1 MKKVLYSIAALL
13 GFFGIS
19 HAQHLEC
26 GNEHVSYEEFLS
38 QRELANKI
46 LSKNG
51 NSKNTQ
57 LITYVAVQAH
67 LIGMNDGTGYVSAN
81 GLNNALSELNR
92 KFAAFNV
99 QFYFKGSDF
108 LYYPNSLYHSGNQ
121 TDAETLTFSQQNSS
135 NNSMN
140 LFLANSVKRGG
151 SGVGG
156 WSYVAPSNQSNNI
169 TWVVNG
175 QLDDDKTTPH
185 EFGHYFGLSH
195 TFNNSTN
202 STVSNREL
210 VTRNFSEPLP
220 RLSANC
226 DTKGDF
232 ICDTPSD
239 PRGAANA
246 TTSNCAY
253 TGTATDANSDLF
265 APLMNNMMDYNFC
278 APYFFTTGQY
288 NRMQNVGLP
297 IVTNSNTFTLNAP
310 ETPQPVPSGITAS
323 SSDYTNQFAL
333 NWVDNSTV
341 ETGYLV
347 EAKAEG
353 STVYIPV
360 KGVMKN
366 AVTANNFS
374 KLTAGLKYNF
384 RIKASNT
391 KTNYSVESALIQFP
405 ALCGN
410 NNITSCSPHNGI
422 DASYNIEN
430 VKLTQ
435 NNITL
440 LQNLNSNCSGSAIGN
455 YFSTHIANVAA
466 GTSVTLEAKAKA
478 NSNTG
483 SAYSPFV
490 KVYVDW
496 NQDSIFDEVTEKV
509 IENTGFN
516 GITQN
521 FLIPSTVPTGSYRM
535 RIAFTASTSEYA
547 AITPCRVSYGEIEDY
562 QLAITNGNLSTIEN
576 QPEKAGIYPNPVDDI
591 LYIKSNQ
598 KYKEFSLYSA
608 EGRLVMKGD
617 ILDNKINVSS
627 LEKGYYVVEISD
639 NKANSVRHK
648 ILKK

>member
-1 MKKVLYSIAALL
+1 MKKALFSIASLT
-13 GFFGIS
+13 GIFGLS

-26 GNEHVSYEEFLS
+26 GTEDQTYEQFIIT
-38 QRELANKI
+38 RDLADKI
-46 LSKNG
+46 RAN
-51 NSKNTQ
+51 NTASKNTQ

-67 LIGMNDGTGYVSAN
+67 LIGMDDGTGYVSAN
-81 GLNNALSELNR
+81 SLNNALSELNR
-92 KFAAFNV
+92 KFADINV
-99 QFYFKGSDF
+99 QFYFKGTDF

-121 TDAETLTFSQQNSS
+121 TDAETLSFSQQNSS

-156 WSYVAPSNQSNNI
+156 WSYVAPSSQSFNI

-202 STVSNREL
+202 ATVSNREL
-210 VTRNFSEPLP
+210 VTRNFNEPAP

-239 PRGAANA
+239 PRGNGNAAV
-246 TTSNCAY
+246 TNCLY
-253 TGTATDANSDLF
+253 SGTVTDANADLF
-265 APLMNNMMDYNFC
+265 TPLVNNMMDYNFC
-278 APYFFTTGQY
+278 APYLFTNGQ
-288 NRMQNVGLP
+288 NDRMQFTGLP
-297 IVTNSNTFTLNAP
+297 IVTNSSTFTLNAP
-310 ETPQPVPSGITAS
+310 ETPQPVPTNITSTAT
-323 SSDYTNQFAL
+323 DYSNQFAL
-333 NWVDNSTV
+333 NWIDNSTV

-366 AVTANNFS
+366 IVTANNFS
-374 KLTAGLKYNF
+374 KLTAGTKYNF

-391 KTNYSVESALIQFP
+391 KSNYSAETALIQFP

-410 NNITSCSPHNGI
+410 NNITSCSPGNAT
-422 DASYNIEN
+422 DANWNIEN
-430 VKLTQ
+430 VKITQ
-435 NNITL
+435 NSTTL
-440 LQNLNSNCSGSAIGN
+440 MQNLNSSCSSGSVGN
-455 YFSTHIANVAA
+455 YYATHIANIAA
-466 GTSVTLEAKAKA
+466 GTTVTLEAKAKA
-478 NSNTG
+478 SSTG
-483 SAYSPFV
+483 SAYTAYV

-496 NQDSIFDEVTEKV
+496 NKDNNFDETTEKV
-509 IENTGFN
+509 IQQSGFN
-516 GITQN
+516 GITQS
-521 FLIPSTVPTGSYRM
+521 FLIPSTVAAGSYRM
-535 RIAFTASTSEYA
+535 RIALTTAGSGFTAATS
-547 AITPCRVSYGEIEDY
+547 CRVSFGEIEDY
-562 QLAITNGNLSTIEN
+562 QLAISNGSLSTKEH
-576 QPEKAGIYPNPVDDI
+576 EFESAGVYPNPVDDI
-591 LYIKSNQ
+591 LYIQSNVE
-598 KYKEFSLYSA
+598 YKKFALYSA
-608 EGRLVMKGD
+608 EGRLVMKGNVN
-617 ILDNKINVSS
+617 DNKIDVSN

-639 NKANSVRHK
+639 NKLNTVKHK

>member
-1 MKKVLYSIAALL
+1 MKRQLL
-13 GFFGIS
+13 TLACITVMSGIS

-26 GNEHVSYEEFLS
+26 GTEHVSYEQFLT

-46 LSKNG
+46 LAKNG
-51 NSKNTQ
+51 YSKNTAA
-57 LITYVAVQAH
+57 ITYVAVQAH
-67 LIGMNDGTGYVSAN
+67 LIGMDNGTGYASAN
-81 GLNNALSELNR
+81 NLNNALSELNR

-99 QFYFKGSDF
+99 QFYFKGTDF

-121 TDAETLTFSQQNSS
+121 PDSETLSFSQQNSS

-140 LFLANSVKRGG
+140 LFLANSVKRSG

-156 WSYVAPSNQSNNI
+156 WSYVAPPHQMYNI

-202 STVSNREL
+202 ATVSNREL
-210 VTRNFSEPLP
+210 VTRNFNETLP

-226 DTKGDF
+226 ETRGDF

-253 TGTATDANSDLF
+253 TGTAVDANSDLF

-278 APYFFTTGQY
+278 PPYFFTPGQY
-288 NRMQNVGLP
+288 GRMQNVGLP
-297 IVTNSNTFTLNAP
+297 IVTNSSTFTLNAP
-310 ETPQPVPSGITAS
+310 ETPQPVPTNITS
-323 SSDYTNQFAL
+323 SAAAYTNQFAL
-333 NWVDNSTV
+333 NWADNSTV
-341 ETGYLV
+341 ETGYLI

-353 STVYIPV
+353 SSVYIPI

-391 KTNYSVESALIQFP
+391 KTNYSVESPLIQFP
-405 ALCGN
+405 TLCGN
-410 NNITSCSPHNGI
+410 NNITSCSPHNGV
-422 DASYNIEN
+422 DASWNIEN

-435 NNITL
+435 NNVTL
-440 LQNLNSNCSGSAIGN
+440 IQNLNSNCSGSSIGN
-455 YFSTHIANVAA
+455 YFATHIANVAA
-466 GTSVTLEAKAKA
+466 GTSVTLEANAKA
-478 NSNTG
+478 DSNSG
-483 SAYSPFV
+483 SAYSPYV

-521 FLIPSTVPTGSYRM
+521 FLIPSTTPSGSYRM
-535 RIAFTASTSEYA
+535 RIAFTVSTAGYSA
-547 AITPCRVSYGEIEDY
+547 ATPCRVSFGEIEDY
-562 QLAITNGNLSTIEN
+562 QLAVTNGNLSIKEN
-576 QPEKAGIYPNPVDDI
+576 ELEKTGIYPNPVDDI
-591 LYIKSNQ
+591 LHIKSNQ
-598 KYKEFSLYSA
+598 KYKKFNLYSA
-608 EGRLVMKGD
+608 EGRLVLKGD
-617 ILDNKINVSS
+617 VQDNQINVSS
-627 LEKGYYVVEISD
+627 LEKGYYIVEIFD
-639 NKANSVRHK
+639 NKANSVKHK

>member
-1 MKKVLYSIAALL
+1 MKKAVFSLMSLTGIFA
-13 GFFGIS
+13 IS

-26 GNEHVSYEEFLS
+26 GTEDLSYEQFII
-38 QRELANKI
+38 QRNLAEKI
-46 LSKNG
+46 KAKNAT
-51 NSKNTQ
+51 SKNTQ
-57 LITYVAVQAH
+57 LVTYVAVQAH
-67 LIGMNDGTGYVSAN
+67 LVGMDDGTGYVSAN
-81 GLNNALSELNR
+81 SLNNALSELNR

-99 QFYFKGSDF
+99 QFYFKGTDF

-135 NNSMN
+135 SNSMN
-140 LFLANSVKRGG
+140 LFLANSVKRSG

-202 STVSNREL
+202 ATVSNREL

-226 DTKGDF
+226 TTKGDF

-239 PRGAANA
+239 PRGLVDA
-246 TTSNCAY
+246 TTANCAY

-278 APYFFTTGQY
+278 PPYFFTTGQHD
-288 NRMQNVGLP
+288 RMQNTGLP
-297 IVTNSNTFTLNAP
+297 IVTNSNTFTLTAP
-310 ETPQPVPSGITAS
+310 ETPQPVPTNISSNSG
-323 SSDYTNQFAL
+323 DYTNQFSLSWA
-333 NWVDNSTV
+333 DNSTV

-366 AVTANNFS
+366 VVTATNFS
-374 KLTAGLKYNF
+374 KLTAGTKYNF

-391 KTNYSVESALIQFP
+391 KSNYSTESALIQFP

-410 NNITSCSPHNGI
+410 NNIASCSPHNGI
-422 DASYNIEN
+422 DASWNIEN

-435 NNITL
+435 NNVIL
-440 LQNLNSNCSGSAIGN
+440 MQNLNSNCSGSSIGN
-455 YFSTHIANVAA
+455 YYSTHIANVAA

-478 NSNTG
+478 NSTTG
-483 SAYSPFV
+483 SAYSPYV

-496 NQDSIFDEVTEKV
+496 NKDSIFDEVTEKV

-521 FLIPSTVPTGSYRM
+521 FLIPSAIPQGSYRM
-535 RIAFTASTSEYA
+535 RIAFTASASGYSA
-547 AITPCRVSYGEIEDY
+547 VTPCRVSFGEIEDY
-562 QLAITNGNLSTIEN
+562 QLAITNGSLSIKEN
-576 QPEKAGIYPNPVDDI
+576 QLEKTGIYPNPVDDI
-591 LYIKSNQ
+591 LYIKSTLN
-598 KYKEFSLYSA
+598 YKKFSLYSA

-617 ILDNKINVSS
+617 IRENQINVSS

-639 NKANSVRHK
+639 NKSGNLRYK

>member
-1 MKKVLYSIAALL
+1 MKKSILTLTSLL
-13 GFFGIS
+13 GISGIS
-19 HAQHLEC
+19 YAQNLEC
-26 GNEHVSYEEFLS
+26 GTPDLSYEQFLS
-38 QRELANKI
+38 QRELADRI
-46 LSKNG
+46 LAKNA
-51 NSKNTQ
+51 NLKNTQ

-67 LIGMNDGTGYVSAN
+67 LIGTDAGTGYASAN
-81 GLNNALSELNR
+81 NLNNALSELNR

-99 QFYFKGSDF
+99 QFYFKGTDF
-108 LYYPNSLYHSGNQ
+108 LYYPNSLYHSGDQ
-121 TDAETLTFSQQNSS
+121 PDSETLMFSQQNSS

-156 WSYVAPSNQSNNI
+156 WSYVAPSSQSFNI

-202 STVSNREL
+202 ATVSNREL

-239 PRGAANA
+239 PRGLTNA

-253 TGTATDANSDLF
+253 NGTAVDANSDMF
-265 APLMNNMMDYNFC
+265 APFMNNLMDYNFC
-278 APYFFTTGQY
+278 PPYSFTAGQY
-288 NRMQNVGLP
+288 SRMQNVGLP
-297 IVTNSNTFTLNAP
+297 IVNNSSSFTLNAP
-310 ETPQPVPSGITAS
+310 ETPQPVPTNITS
-323 SSDYTNQFAL
+323 STSDYTNQFAL
-333 NWVDNSTV
+333 NWTDNSTV
-341 ETGYLV
+341 ETGYLI

-374 KLTAGLKYNF
+374 KLTAGTKYNF

-391 KTNYSVESALIQFP
+391 KTNFSAESALIQFP

-410 NNITSCSPHNGI
+410 NNVTSCAPNNAT
-422 DASYNIEN
+422 DANWNIEN
-430 VKLTQ
+430 VKVTQ
-435 NNITL
+435 NSTVL
-440 LQNLNSNCSGSAIGN
+440 VQNLNTNCSAGSVGN
-455 YFSTHIANVAA
+455 YYATHIANLAA
-466 GTSVTLEAKAKA
+466 GSTATVEAKAKA
-478 NSNTG
+478 SSTG
-483 SAYSPFV
+483 SAYTAYV

-496 NQDSIFDEVTEKV
+496 NKDSIFDEITEKV
-509 IENTGFN
+509 IEKSGFN
-516 GITQN
+516 GMTES
-521 FLIPSTVPTGSYRM
+521 FLIPPATATGSYRM
-535 RIAFTASTSEYA
+535 RIALSTSTSGFA
-547 AITPCRVSYGEIEDY
+547 GATSCRVSFGEIEDY
-562 QLAITNGNLSTIEN
+562 QLAITNGNLSIREN
-576 QPEKAGIYPNPVDDI
+576 ETEKTGIYPNPVDEI
-591 LYIKSNQ
+591 LFIKSAV
-598 KYKEFSLYSA
+598 KYKKFNIYSA
-608 EGRLVMKGD
+608 EGRLVLKGD
-617 ILDNKINVSS
+617 VEYNKINVST
-627 LEKGYYVVEISD
+627 LEKGYYIVELSD
-639 NKANSVRHK
+639 SSSNNVKHK